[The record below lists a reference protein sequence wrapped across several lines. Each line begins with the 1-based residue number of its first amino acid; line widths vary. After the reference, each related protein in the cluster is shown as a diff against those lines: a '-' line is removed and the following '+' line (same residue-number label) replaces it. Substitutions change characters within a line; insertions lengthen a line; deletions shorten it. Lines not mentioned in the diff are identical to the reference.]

1 MTGDVILDTIL
12 YKLND
17 DTKATLLQV
26 SIISRLILL
35 LGSQVMVTVKQAAS
49 GVGILLLAVFLA
61 CGILLVADLPAL
73 KMSNTGP
80 DSQLMRVPIIPGE
93 FETPHRTF
101 ATVQET
107 GLDDQDEVISLNIGE
122 QHYAFPK
129 RWMNGMAEHVV
140 SEIYEGLPIAVTYCN
155 ESECVRVFQGLA
167 GGEKMNIMQ
176 YGLADGHMAMLV
188 DGIPFLQEAEDIPY
202 DEYPFESMTWGEWKT
217 DHPDGLVLTEVIR
230 EL

>member
-1 MTGDVILDTIL
+1 
-12 YKLND
+12 
-17 DTKATLLQV
+17 
-26 SIISRLILL
+26 
-35 LGSQVMVTVKQAAS
+35 MVTVKQAAT
-49 GVGILLLAVFLA
+49 GVGIVLLAVLLA
-61 CGILLVADLPAL
+61 GGILYVSELPML
-73 KMSNTGP
+73 RESNTDP

-93 FETPHRTF
+93 FETPDRAF

-107 GLDDQDEVISLNIGE
+107 SLDDQDEVITLNIGDK
-122 QHYAFPK
+122 HLAFPK

-167 GGEKMNIMQ
+167 GGEKINIMQ
-176 YGLADGHMAMLV
+176 HGLADGHMAMLV

>member
-1 MTGDVILDTIL
+1 MFGGD
-12 YKLND
+12 
-17 DTKATLLQV
+17 A
-26 SIISRLILL
+26 
-35 LGSQVMVTVKQAAS
+35 MVTVKQAAT
-49 GVGILLLAVFLA
+49 GVGIVLLAVLLA
-61 CGILLVADLPAL
+61 GGILYVSELPML
-73 KMSNTGP
+73 RESNTDP

-93 FETPHRTF
+93 FETPDRAF

-107 GLDDQDEVISLNIGE
+107 SLDDQDEVITLNIGDK
-122 QHYAFPK
+122 HLAFPK

-155 ESECVRVFQGLA
+155 ESECVRVFRGLA

-176 YGLADGHMAMLV
+176 HGLADGHMAMLV

-217 DHPDGLVLTEVIR
+217 DHPDGLVLTEIIR